1 MTMIRRVCEIRHDG
15 YCNRREAETSG
26 APLPCGN
33 DTSEGLKEGFCL
45 TILIYI
51 ENLKK
56 LKGDKKLVVV
66 GGDQIEVRST
76 GYSSAEIYKNGDLV
90 KKIESGKV
98 S

>member
-1 MTMIRRVCEIRHDG
+1 VI
-15 YCNRREAETSG
+15 
-26 APLPCGN
+26 
-33 DTSEGLKEGFCL
+33 
-45 TILIYI
+45 
-51 ENLKK
+51 
-56 LKGDKKLVVV
+56 KKLVVV